1 MRQDKEEQENLSSS
15 EVSSNTQIAG
25 AGADAAAEAAAKV
38 AAEAAAKR
46 AARAAK
52 DRSCVALDGTGGDHR
67 DTRAVVDAVRFAMA
81 MYPQLDLIIF
91 GSSQLEQDLLKAGIK
106 KERYEFRLAQQTIPQ
121 DEPPRL
127 VLKNY
132 QHAAMVQALACV
144 RDGEA
149 DSMISSGGT
158 GPLVTLARHML
169 GVQHL
174 GPKRTA
180 LKARIAQELV
190 LDLKDDNVIYAEVRF
205 APLLH
210 TKKGLSKEEV
220 VEAVLEGLKDNDL
233 KVNLILCMMRHFS
246 FEDNLKTIELASKY
260 LDKGVIAVDLAGAEA
275 KYPTANFERLFQI
288 AKDKNIPFT
297 IHAGEADGKDS
308 ILSAI
313 SFKTKRIGHGV
324 GCIEDNEVL
333 NLIKENNITLEVC
346 PTSNIQTN
354 IFENYYD
361 HPIKKL
367 YDMDILVT
375 INVDNMT
382 VSNINLTQEYEKL
395 VQNFN
400 FTLEDLKKMNINAI
414 NAAFLSDELK
424 EKYRKIINFK
434 TNE

>member
-1 MRQDKEEQENLSSS
+1 
-15 EVSSNTQIAG
+15 
-25 AGADAAAEAAAKV
+25 
-38 AAEAAAKR
+38 
-46 AARAAK
+46 
-52 DRSCVALDGTGGDHR
+52 
-67 DTRAVVDAVRFAMA
+67 
-81 MYPQLDLIIF
+81 
-91 GSSQLEQDLLKAGIK
+91 
-106 KERYEFRLAQQTIPQ
+106 
-121 DEPPRL
+121 
-127 VLKNY
+127 
-132 QHAAMVQALACV
+132 
-144 RDGEA
+144 
-149 DSMISSGGT
+149 
-158 GPLVTLARHML
+158 
-169 GVQHL
+169 
-174 GPKRTA
+174 
-180 LKARIAQELV
+180 
-190 LDLKDDNVIYAEVRF
+190 
-205 APLLH
+205 
-210 TKKGLSKEEV
+210 
-220 VEAVLEGLKDNDL
+220 
-233 KVNLILCMMRHFS
+233 MRHFS

-260 LDKGVIAVDLAGAEA
+260 LAKGVVAIDLAGAEA
-275 KYPTANFERLFQI
+275 LYPTANFKRLFQI

-324 GCIEDNEVL
+324 RCIEDNEVL

-375 INVDNMT
+375 VNVDNMT

-400 FTLEDLKKMNINAI
+400 FTLKDLKKMNINAI
-414 NAAFLSDELK
+414 NVAFLSDELK

>member
-180 LKARIAQELV
+180 LKARIAQELGYSPAQV
-190 LDLKDDNVIYAEVRF
+190 RAAGETGGREGSAVRPCFAARIPVGSNRFALMLDLGANASCQPWDLYDFACLGHACARISLEIDSPRISLLNVGTELGKGNRFVHQARDFMAADRSLQFTGFIEGNRIFRDDADVIVTDGFTGNVALKAAEGVADIYTSAGGMKKFFGRL
-205 APLLH
+205 ARPDWLLPWQYNGSVLLGVN
-210 TKKGLSKEEV
+210 GLVIKSHASAGIEALAVAV
-220 VEAVLEGLKDNDL
+220 VEAA
-233 KVNLILCMMRHFS
+233 RAAHS
-246 FEDNLKTIELASKY
+246 ELA
-260 LDKGVIAVDLAGAEA
+260 
-275 KYPTANFERLFQI
+275 
-288 AKDKNIPFT
+288 
-297 IHAGEADGKDS
+297 
-308 ILSAI
+308 
-313 SFKTKRIGHGV
+313 
-324 GCIEDNEVL
+324 
-333 NLIKENNITLEVC
+333 
-346 PTSNIQTN
+346 TN
-354 IFENYYD
+354 MQQQ
-361 HPIKKL
+361 L
-367 YDMDILVT
+367 
-375 INVDNMT
+375 
-382 VSNINLTQEYEKL
+382 
-395 VQNFN
+395 
-400 FTLEDLKKMNINAI
+400 
-414 NAAFLSDELK
+414 LK
-424 EKYRKIINFK
+424 E
-434 TNE
+434 

>member
-180 LKARIAQELV
+180 LKARIAQELGYSPAQV
-190 LDLKDDNVIYAEVRF
+190 RAAGETGGREGSAVRPCFAARIPVGSNRFALMLDLGANASCQPWDLYDFACLGHACARISLEIDSPRISLLNVGTELGKGNHFVHQARDFMAADRSLQFTGFIEGNRIFRDDADVIVTDGFTGNVALKAAEGVADIYTSAGGMKKFFGRL
-205 APLLH
+205 ARPDWLLPWQYNGSVLLGVN
-210 TKKGLSKEEV
+210 GLVIKSHASAGIEALAVAV
-220 VEAVLEGLKDNDL
+220 VEAA
-233 KVNLILCMMRHFS
+233 RAAHS
-246 FEDNLKTIELASKY
+246 ELA
-260 LDKGVIAVDLAGAEA
+260 
-275 KYPTANFERLFQI
+275 
-288 AKDKNIPFT
+288 
-297 IHAGEADGKDS
+297 
-308 ILSAI
+308 
-313 SFKTKRIGHGV
+313 
-324 GCIEDNEVL
+324 
-333 NLIKENNITLEVC
+333 
-346 PTSNIQTN
+346 TN
-354 IFENYYD
+354 MQQQ
-361 HPIKKL
+361 L
-367 YDMDILVT
+367 
-375 INVDNMT
+375 
-382 VSNINLTQEYEKL
+382 
-395 VQNFN
+395 
-400 FTLEDLKKMNINAI
+400 
-414 NAAFLSDELK
+414 LK
-424 EKYRKIINFK
+424 E
-434 TNE
+434 

>member
-180 LKARIAQELV
+180 LKARIAQELGYSPAQV
-190 LDLKDDNVIYAEVRF
+190 RAAGETGGREGSAVRPCFAARIPVGSNRFALMLDLGANASCQPWDLYDFACLGHACARISLEIDSPRISLLNVGTELGKGNRF
-205 APLLH
+205 VHQARDFMAADRSLQF
-210 TKKGLSKEEV
+210 TGFI
-220 VEAVLEGLKDNDL
+220 EGLL
-233 KVNLILCMMRHFS
+233 PMAL
-246 FEDNLKTIELASKY
+246 LAMW
-260 LDKGVIAVDLAGAEA
+260 
-275 KYPTANFERLFQI
+275 P
-288 AKDKNIPFT
+288 
-297 IHAGEADGKDS
+297 
-308 ILSAI
+308 
-313 SFKTKRIGHGV
+313 
-324 GCIEDNEVL
+324 
-333 NLIKENNITLEVC
+333 
-346 PTSNIQTN
+346 
-354 IFENYYD
+354 
-361 HPIKKL
+361 
-367 YDMDILVT
+367 
-375 INVDNMT
+375 
-382 VSNINLTQEYEKL
+382 
-395 VQNFN
+395 
-400 FTLEDLKKMNINAI
+400 
-414 NAAFLSDELK
+414 
-424 EKYRKIINFK
+424 
-434 TNE
+434 

>member
-121 DEPPRL
+121 DESPRM

-180 LKARIAQELV
+180 LKARIAQELGYSPAQV
-190 LDLKDDNVIYAEVRF
+190 RAAGETGGREGSAVRPCFAARIPVGSNRFALMLDLGANASCQPWDLYDFACLGHACARISLEIDSPRISLLNVGTEQGKGNRFVHQARDFMAADRSLQFTGFIEGNRIFRDDADVIVTDGFTGNVALKAAEGVADIYTSAGGMKKFFGRL
-205 APLLH
+205 ARPDWLLPWQYNGSVLLGVN
-210 TKKGLSKEEV
+210 GLVIKSHASAGIEALAVAV
-220 VEAVLEGLKDNDL
+220 VEAA
-233 KVNLILCMMRHFS
+233 RAAHS
-246 FEDNLKTIELASKY
+246 ELA
-260 LDKGVIAVDLAGAEA
+260 
-275 KYPTANFERLFQI
+275 
-288 AKDKNIPFT
+288 
-297 IHAGEADGKDS
+297 
-308 ILSAI
+308 
-313 SFKTKRIGHGV
+313 
-324 GCIEDNEVL
+324 
-333 NLIKENNITLEVC
+333 
-346 PTSNIQTN
+346 TN
-354 IFENYYD
+354 MQQQ
-361 HPIKKL
+361 L
-367 YDMDILVT
+367 
-375 INVDNMT
+375 
-382 VSNINLTQEYEKL
+382 
-395 VQNFN
+395 
-400 FTLEDLKKMNINAI
+400 
-414 NAAFLSDELK
+414 LK
-424 EKYRKIINFK
+424 E
-434 TNE
+434 

>member
-121 DEPPRL
+121 DESPRM

-180 LKARIAQELV
+180 LKARIAQELGYSPAQV
-190 LDLKDDNVIYAEVRF
+190 RAAGETGGREGSAVRPCFAARIPVGSNRFALMLDLGANASCQPWDLYDFACLGHACARISLEIDSPRISLLNVGTELGKGNRFVHQARDFMAADRSLQFTGFIEGNRIFRDDADVIVTDGFTGNVALKAAEGVADIYTSAGGMKKFFGKLARPEW
-205 APLLH
+205 LLPWQYNGSVLLGVN
-210 TKKGLSKEEV
+210 GLVIKSHASAGIEALAVAV
-220 VEAVLEGLKDNDL
+220 VEAA
-233 KVNLILCMMRHFS
+233 RAAH
-246 FEDNLKTIELASKY
+246 A
-260 LDKGVIAVDLAGAEA
+260 DLA
-275 KYPTANFERLFQI
+275 
-288 AKDKNIPFT
+288 
-297 IHAGEADGKDS
+297 
-308 ILSAI
+308 
-313 SFKTKRIGHGV
+313 
-324 GCIEDNEVL
+324 
-333 NLIKENNITLEVC
+333 
-346 PTSNIQTN
+346 TN
-354 IFENYYD
+354 MQQQ
-361 HPIKKL
+361 L
-367 YDMDILVT
+367 
-375 INVDNMT
+375 
-382 VSNINLTQEYEKL
+382 
-395 VQNFN
+395 
-400 FTLEDLKKMNINAI
+400 
-414 NAAFLSDELK
+414 LK
-424 EKYRKIINFK
+424 E
-434 TNE
+434 

>member
-106 KERYEFRLAQQTIPQ
+106 KERYEFRLAQQTILQ
-121 DEPPRL
+121 DESPRM

-180 LKARIAQELV
+180 LKARIAQELGYSPAQV
-190 LDLKDDNVIYAEVRF
+190 RAAGETGGREGSAVRPCFAARIPVGSNRFALMLDLGANASCQPWDLYDFACLGHACARISLEIDSPRISLLNVGTELGKGNRFVHQARDFMAADRSLQFTGFIEGNRIFRDDADVIVTDGFTGNVALKAAEGVADIYTSAGGMKKFFGRL
-205 APLLH
+205 ARPDWLLPWQYNGSVLLGVN
-210 TKKGLSKEEV
+210 GLVIKSHASAGIEALAVAV
-220 VEAVLEGLKDNDL
+220 VEAA
-233 KVNLILCMMRHFS
+233 RAAHS
-246 FEDNLKTIELASKY
+246 ELA
-260 LDKGVIAVDLAGAEA
+260 
-275 KYPTANFERLFQI
+275 
-288 AKDKNIPFT
+288 
-297 IHAGEADGKDS
+297 
-308 ILSAI
+308 
-313 SFKTKRIGHGV
+313 
-324 GCIEDNEVL
+324 
-333 NLIKENNITLEVC
+333 
-346 PTSNIQTN
+346 TN
-354 IFENYYD
+354 MQQQ
-361 HPIKKL
+361 L
-367 YDMDILVT
+367 
-375 INVDNMT
+375 
-382 VSNINLTQEYEKL
+382 
-395 VQNFN
+395 
-400 FTLEDLKKMNINAI
+400 
-414 NAAFLSDELK
+414 LK
-424 EKYRKIINFK
+424 E
-434 TNE
+434 

>member
-180 LKARIAQELV
+180 LKARIAQELGYSPAQV
-190 LDLKDDNVIYAEVRF
+190 RAAGETGGREGSAVRPCFAARIPVGSNRFALMLDLGANASCQPWDLYDFACLGHACARISLEIDSPRISLLNVGTELGKGNRFVHQARDFMAADRSLQFTGFIEGNRIFRDDADVIVTDGFTGNVALKAAEGVADIYTSAGGMKKFFGKLARPEW
-205 APLLH
+205 LLPWQYNGSVLLGVN
-210 TKKGLSKEEV
+210 GLVIKSHASAGIEALAVAV
-220 VEAVLEGLKDNDL
+220 VEAA
-233 KVNLILCMMRHFS
+233 RAAHS
-246 FEDNLKTIELASKY
+246 
-260 LDKGVIAVDLAGAEA
+260 DLA
-275 KYPTANFERLFQI
+275 
-288 AKDKNIPFT
+288 
-297 IHAGEADGKDS
+297 
-308 ILSAI
+308 
-313 SFKTKRIGHGV
+313 
-324 GCIEDNEVL
+324 
-333 NLIKENNITLEVC
+333 
-346 PTSNIQTN
+346 TN
-354 IFENYYD
+354 MQQQLLRE
-361 HPIKKL
+361 
-367 YDMDILVT
+367 
-375 INVDNMT
+375 
-382 VSNINLTQEYEKL
+382 
-395 VQNFN
+395 
-400 FTLEDLKKMNINAI
+400 
-414 NAAFLSDELK
+414 
-424 EKYRKIINFK
+424 
-434 TNE
+434 

>member
-25 AGADAAAEAAAKV
+25 AGADTAAEAAAKV

-121 DEPPRL
+121 DESPRM

-180 LKARIAQELV
+180 LKARIAQELGYSPAQV
-190 LDLKDDNVIYAEVRF
+190 RAAGETGGREGSAVRPCFAARIPVGSNRFALMLDLGANASCQPWDLYDFACLGHACARISLEIDSPRISLLNVGTELGKGNRFVHQARDFMAADRSLQFTGFIEGNRIFRDDADVIVTDGFTGNVALKAAEGVADIYASAGGMKKFFGKLARPEW
-205 APLLH
+205 LLPWQYNGSVLLGVN
-210 TKKGLSKEEV
+210 GLVIKSHASAGIEALAVAV
-220 VEAVLEGLKDNDL
+220 VEAA
-233 KVNLILCMMRHFS
+233 RAAHS
-246 FEDNLKTIELASKY
+246 ELA
-260 LDKGVIAVDLAGAEA
+260 
-275 KYPTANFERLFQI
+275 
-288 AKDKNIPFT
+288 
-297 IHAGEADGKDS
+297 
-308 ILSAI
+308 
-313 SFKTKRIGHGV
+313 
-324 GCIEDNEVL
+324 
-333 NLIKENNITLEVC
+333 
-346 PTSNIQTN
+346 TN
-354 IFENYYD
+354 MQQQ
-361 HPIKKL
+361 L
-367 YDMDILVT
+367 
-375 INVDNMT
+375 
-382 VSNINLTQEYEKL
+382 
-395 VQNFN
+395 
-400 FTLEDLKKMNINAI
+400 
-414 NAAFLSDELK
+414 LK
-424 EKYRKIINFK
+424 E
-434 TNE
+434 

>member
-121 DEPPRL
+121 DESPRM

-180 LKARIAQELV
+180 LKARIAQELGYSPAQV
-190 LDLKDDNVIYAEVRF
+190 RAAGETGGREGSAVRPCFAARIPVGSNRFALMLDLGANASCQPWDLYDFACLGHACARISLEIDSPRISLLNVGTELGKGNRFVHQARDFMAADRSLQFTGFIEGNRIFRDDADVIVTDGFTGNVALKAAEGVADIYPSAGGMKKFFGRL
-205 APLLH
+205 ARPDWLLPWQYNGSVLLGVN
-210 TKKGLSKEEV
+210 GLVIKSHASAGIEALAVAV
-220 VEAVLEGLKDNDL
+220 VEAA
-233 KVNLILCMMRHFS
+233 RAAHS
-246 FEDNLKTIELASKY
+246 ELA
-260 LDKGVIAVDLAGAEA
+260 
-275 KYPTANFERLFQI
+275 
-288 AKDKNIPFT
+288 
-297 IHAGEADGKDS
+297 
-308 ILSAI
+308 
-313 SFKTKRIGHGV
+313 
-324 GCIEDNEVL
+324 
-333 NLIKENNITLEVC
+333 
-346 PTSNIQTN
+346 TN
-354 IFENYYD
+354 MQQQ
-361 HPIKKL
+361 L
-367 YDMDILVT
+367 
-375 INVDNMT
+375 
-382 VSNINLTQEYEKL
+382 
-395 VQNFN
+395 
-400 FTLEDLKKMNINAI
+400 
-414 NAAFLSDELK
+414 LK
-424 EKYRKIINFK
+424 E
-434 TNE
+434 

>member
-180 LKARIAQELV
+180 LKARIAQELGYSPAQV
-190 LDLKDDNVIYAEVRF
+190 RAAGETGGREGSAVRPCFAARIPVGSNRFALMLDLGANASCQPWDLYDFACLGHACARISLEIDSPRISLLNVGTELGKGNRFVHQARDFMAADRSLQFTGFIEGNRIFRDDADVIVTDGFTGNVALKAAEGVADIYASAGGMKKFFGKLARPEW
-205 APLLH
+205 LLPWQYNGSVLLGVN
-210 TKKGLSKEEV
+210 GLVIKSHASAGIEALAVAV
-220 VEAVLEGLKDNDL
+220 VEAA
-233 KVNLILCMMRHFS
+233 RAAHS
-246 FEDNLKTIELASKY
+246 
-260 LDKGVIAVDLAGAEA
+260 DLA
-275 KYPTANFERLFQI
+275 
-288 AKDKNIPFT
+288 
-297 IHAGEADGKDS
+297 
-308 ILSAI
+308 
-313 SFKTKRIGHGV
+313 
-324 GCIEDNEVL
+324 
-333 NLIKENNITLEVC
+333 
-346 PTSNIQTN
+346 TN
-354 IFENYYD
+354 MQQQLLRE
-361 HPIKKL
+361 
-367 YDMDILVT
+367 
-375 INVDNMT
+375 
-382 VSNINLTQEYEKL
+382 
-395 VQNFN
+395 
-400 FTLEDLKKMNINAI
+400 
-414 NAAFLSDELK
+414 
-424 EKYRKIINFK
+424 
-434 TNE
+434 